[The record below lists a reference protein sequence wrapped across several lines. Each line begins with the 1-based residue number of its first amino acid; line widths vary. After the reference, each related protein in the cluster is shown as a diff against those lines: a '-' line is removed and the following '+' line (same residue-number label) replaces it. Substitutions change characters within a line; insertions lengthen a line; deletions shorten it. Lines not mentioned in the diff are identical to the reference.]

1 MLELYHTLVE
11 WVVYYR
17 LELIGAAILSALF
30 LLRKRYATNMMVAAF
45 IRFTQDQV
53 VDAME
58 TASAAEDAEDGKT
71 HRKPGAVKKAAQRRK
86 IRADLAKRARKANRG
101 KGKGSKKSGGK

>member
-1 MLELYHTLVE
+1 MLELYHTLLE

-17 LELIGAAILSALF
+17 LELIGGAVLAALF
-30 LLRKRYATNMMVAAF
+30 FLRKRYATNMMVAAF

-58 TASAAEDAEDGKT
+58 KAEVEDSIDAGKK
-71 HRKPGAVKKAAQRRK
+71 HRKPSAVKKAAQRRK

-101 KGKGSKKSGGK
+101 KGKGSKKAGGK